1 MSKRR
6 KDYAVMFEQA
16 SWSKGLKLV
25 FFRKSVP
32 DAGGVAFIK
41 SLKGRDVRVRGLLIN
56 HRFFGP
62 QIIITDR
69 NMILDVR

>member
-1 MSKRR
+1 
-6 KDYAVMFEQA
+6 MFEQA

-25 FFRKSVP
+25 FFRRSIP

-41 SLKGRDVRVRGLLIN
+41 SLRERHVRVRGLLIG

-62 QIIITDR
+62 EIIITDR